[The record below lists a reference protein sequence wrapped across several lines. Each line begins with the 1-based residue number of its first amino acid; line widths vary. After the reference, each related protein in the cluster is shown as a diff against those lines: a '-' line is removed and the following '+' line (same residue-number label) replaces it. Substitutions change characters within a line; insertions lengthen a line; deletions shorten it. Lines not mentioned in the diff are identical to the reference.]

1 MGNKNFFLIS
11 FIPAIAYW
19 YLEENYSIRIAISGG
34 LALAILEIAA
44 EKYFTQHVHTLSK
57 FNFYL
62 ILVLGGISLIGDEGI
77 WFKLQPAFTGWA
89 IGGFML
95 YRVRKGRGL
104 MQEMIES
111 MGQKNNLPPEILKGM
126 EGHIGWLFF
135 VYGSFMA
142 FVALSWSTE
151 RWLFFKTIGFYI
163 AFLLFFLIEVIF
175 IRHSLKKK
183 YLESLKR

>member
-1 MGNKNFFLIS
+1 
-11 FIPAIAYW
+11 
-19 YLEENYSIRIAISGG
+19 
-34 LALAILEIAA
+34 
-44 EKYFTQHVHTLSK
+44 
-57 FNFYL
+57 
-62 ILVLGGISLIGDEGI
+62 
-77 WFKLQPAFTGWA
+77 
-89 IGGFML
+89 
-95 YRVRKGRGL
+95 
-104 MQEMIES
+104 
-111 MGQKNNLPPEILKGM
+111 M